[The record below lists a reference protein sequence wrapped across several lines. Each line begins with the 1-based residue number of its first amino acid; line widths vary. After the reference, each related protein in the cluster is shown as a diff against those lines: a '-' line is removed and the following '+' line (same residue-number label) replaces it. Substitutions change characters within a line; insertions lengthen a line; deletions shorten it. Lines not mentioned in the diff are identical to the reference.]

1 MHFPPGTTGPQ
12 CIPVSITDDSVLEDL
27 LQSFQVELSVL
38 TNASG
43 RVQLSNN
50 HVATIT
56 IQDNDSKDQHK
67 FVHLLS
73 IYVHIYLSI
82 HLSLSPHLT
91 LFPSGECIL
100 PASILQPE

>member
-12 CIPVSITDDSVLEDL
+12 CIPVTITDDSVLEDH

-56 IQDNDSKDQHK
+56 IQDDDSEDKHK
-67 FVHLLS
+67 FVHLSLYVRM
-73 IYVHIYLSI
+73 YVHI
-82 HLSLSPHLT
+82 HPSLISPPSL
-91 LFPSGECIL
+91 SGECIL
-100 PASILQPE
+100 PATILQPE